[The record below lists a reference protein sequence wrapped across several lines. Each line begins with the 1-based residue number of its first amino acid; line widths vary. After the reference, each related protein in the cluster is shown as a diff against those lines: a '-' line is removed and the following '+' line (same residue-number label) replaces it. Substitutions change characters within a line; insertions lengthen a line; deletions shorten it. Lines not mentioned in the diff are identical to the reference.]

1 MNRKSTGANMNKLTA
16 TSLAIATAPPAASKE
31 PEYDWFEVA
40 RRLGVPVWVYD
51 IDRFSIPFANKAACD
66 LWQAET
72 EQELSARDM
81 GRDMSVTVA
90 KRLRQYQSDFVANAS
105 IFNEMWTLYPNG
117 APVNVMV
124 YFRGFRLPD
133 GRMAMLCEVTGEADN
148 LPQNLRSAEALL
160 HTDVMITLYGEDGR
174 PLYMNPAA
182 RNHADSPEHRLSDL
196 FSEAADYQQMEV
208 VLQAAGEHR
217 MVTRVNTFVGARWF
231 DLSAKLCQDAATGEG
246 ATLVTA
252 IDVSE
257 LKTARDKARYLADR
271 DQLTGCYNRSYLQLS
286 IAELSQNWDRQPCA
300 ILYFDVDR
308 FKQINDMY
316 GHDAGDSV
324 LVRLAERALSVVRR
338 DDTVARMG
346 GDEFVVVLRS
356 VPDIEVLLPEVER
369 IRAALSQPVEHDFTK
384 IDVTVS
390 MGITTFLPRE
400 ISFTDILQQ
409 ADQALYA
416 AKSAGRNCARV
427 FDDQMGAE
435 ARSRQQTEIELKSA
449 ITHEEFVLHYQPRL
463 DLETGRVVSAE
474 ALVRWQ
480 HRSHGLLMPDSFIS
494 ICEETGMI
502 DDLGQIVLKHGYAKA
517 QELVGGGHEIDVSI
531 NISPR
536 QFKNDGLME
545 RLSEIAA
552 EEQFPTDRIELEI
565 TENVLI
571 GDPDLI
577 AEKLRAITRMGY
589 RIAIDD
595 FGTGYSNLSYISRF
609 PLHCIKIDKSFID
622 NIEDSAPIVELIL
635 TLAQQIGAVT
645 VAEGVETEQQ
655 LNWLKAHGC
664 AQAQGYLLSRAVPEH
679 ELLDVIGSINQTY
692 FTQ

>member
-1 MNRKSTGANMNKLTA
+1 M
-16 TSLAIATAPPAASKE
+16 AIASGPLARSTE
-31 PEYDWFEVA
+31 PGQDWFDVA
-40 RRLGVPVWVYD
+40 RRLVAPVWVYD
-51 IDRFSIPFANKAACD
+51 IDNFAILFANKTACD
-66 LWQAET
+66 LWQASSED
-72 EQELSARDM
+72 ELLARDM
-81 GRDMSVTVA
+81 SRNMSVTVA
-90 KRLRQYQSDFVANAS
+90 KRLRQYQADFVANSS

-117 APVNVMV
+117 VPTNVMV

-148 LPQNLRSAEALL
+148 QPQNLRSAEALL
-160 HTDVMITLYGEDGR
+160 HTDVMITLYGEDER

-182 RNHADSPEHRLSDL
+182 RNHADGPDHRLSDL
-196 FSEAADYQQMEV
+196 FLEAVDFQQMEV
-208 VLQAAGEHR
+208 VLKAAGEHR
-217 MVTRVNTFVGARWF
+217 MVTRVNTLIGARWF
-231 DLSAKLCQDAATGEG
+231 DLSAKLCQDAVTGEG

-271 DQLTGCYNRSYLQLS
+271 DQLTGCFNRSYLQLS

-324 LVRLAERALSVVRR
+324 LIRLAERALSIVRR

-390 MGITTFLPRE
+390 MGLTTFQPRE

-416 AKSAGRNCARV
+416 AKSAGRDCTRV
-427 FDDQMGAE
+427 FDDKMGAE
-435 ARSRQQTEIELKSA
+435 ARIRQQTEIELKSA

-463 DLETGRVVSAE
+463 DLVTGKIVSVE

-480 HRSHGLLMPDSFIS
+480 HRSRGLLMPDSFIS
-494 ICEETGMI
+494 VCEETGMI
-502 DDLGQIVLKHGYAKA
+502 DDLGQIVLRHGYAKA
-517 QELVGGGHEIDVSI
+517 LDLVGGGHDIDVSI

-552 EEQFPTDRIELEI
+552 EDQFPANRIELEI

-609 PLHCIKIDKSFID
+609 PLHCIKIDKSFIED
-622 NIEDSAPIVELIL
+622 IEASAPIVELIL

-664 AQAQGYLLSRAVPEH
+664 AQAQGFLLSQAVPGRS
-679 ELLDVIGSINQTY
+679 LLKTIGSINQTY
-692 FTQ
+692 TP